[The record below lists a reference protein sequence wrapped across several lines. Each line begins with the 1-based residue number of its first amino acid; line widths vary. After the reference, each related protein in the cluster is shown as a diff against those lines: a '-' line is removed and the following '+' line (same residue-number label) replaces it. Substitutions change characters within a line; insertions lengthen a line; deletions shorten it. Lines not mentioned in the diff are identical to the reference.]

1 MALDLITLRDPR
13 AAAAEA
19 YRTLRTN
26 IQFSSIERKLHT
38 ILVTSSV
45 PDEDKSIALANLAV
59 TFAQA
64 EQRVIVLDCDL
75 RRPSLHS
82 LFGVSNDRGL
92 SQAMSQNSDLPLLKT
107 EIDGLQ
113 ILPAGA
119 TPPSPA
125 DLLSSKRFDSVLRD
139 LKQQADIVLI
149 DAPPVL
155 AASDAALLATKVDG
169 VVLVTRAGKTRRDSA
184 REAVALLQR
193 VNAHLVGVVLTNAKL
208 ERERYARY

>member
-1 MALDLITLRDPR
+1 VALELITLRDPR

-26 IQFSSIERKLHT
+26 IQCSSIERKLHT

-45 PDEDKSIALANLAV
+45 PDEDKSSALANLPV

-82 LFGVSNDRGL
+82 LFGVSNERGL
-92 SQAMSQNSDLPLLKT
+92 SQAMNQTSALPILKT

-113 ILPAGA
+113 ILPAGE

-125 DLLSSKRFDSVLRD
+125 DLLSSKRLDSVLRD

-149 DAPPVL
+149 DAQPVL

-169 VVLVTRAGKTRRDSA
+169 VVLVTKAGKTRRDSA

-193 VNAHLVGVVLTNAKL
+193 VNAHIVGVILTNAKL

>member
-45 PDEDKSIALANLAV
+45 PDEDKSSALANLAV

-82 LFGVSNDRGL
+82 LFGVSNERGL
-92 SQAMSQNSDLPLLKT
+92 SHAMNQNSDLPVLKT

-113 ILPAGA
+113 ILPAGE

-125 DLLSSKRFDSVLRD
+125 DLLSSKRLDSVLSE

-169 VVLVTRAGKTRRDSA
+169 VVLVTKAGKTRRDSA

-193 VNAHLVGVVLTNAKL
+193 VNAHIVGVILTNAKL

>member
-45 PDEDKSIALANLAV
+45 PDEDKSLALANLAV

-92 SQAMSQNSDLPLLKT
+92 SQAMSQNSDLSLLKT
-107 EIDGLQ
+107 EVDGLQ
-113 ILPAGA
+113 MLPAGA

>member
-92 SQAMSQNSDLPLLKT
+92 SQAMSQNSDLPILKT
-107 EIDGLQ
+107 EVDGLQ
-113 ILPAGA
+113 LLPAGA

-139 LKQQADIVLI
+139 LKQHADIVLI

>member
-82 LFGVSNDRGL
+82 LFGVRNDRGL

-155 AASDAALLATKVDG
+155 AASDATLLATKVDG

>member
-1 MALDLITLRDPR
+1 MRDPR

-45 PDEDKSIALANLAV
+45 PDEDKSLALANLAV

-92 SQAMSQNSDLPLLKT
+92 SQAMSQNSDLSLLKT
-107 EIDGLQ
+107 EVDGLQ
-113 ILPAGA
+113 MLPAGA

>member
-45 PDEDKSIALANLAV
+45 PDEDKSVALANLAV

-92 SQAMSQNSDLPLLKT
+92 SQAMSQNSDLPILKT
-107 EIDGLQ
+107 DIDGLQ
-113 ILPAGA
+113 LLPAGA

>member
-92 SQAMSQNSDLPLLKT
+92 SQAMSQNSDLALLKT
-107 EIDGLQ
+107 EVDGLQ
-113 ILPAGA
+113 IVPAGA

-193 VNAHLVGVVLTNAKL
+193 VNAHVVGVVLTNAKL

>member
-45 PDEDKSIALANLAV
+45 PDEDKSVALANLAV

-113 ILPAGA
+113 LLPAGA

-125 DLLSSKRFDSVLRD
+125 DLLSSKRFDSMLRD

>member
-45 PDEDKSIALANLAV
+45 PDEDKSSALANLAV

-75 RRPSLHS
+75 RRPGLHS
-82 LFGVSNDRGL
+82 LFGVSNERGL
-92 SQAMSQNSDLPLLKT
+92 SQAMNQTSALPILKT

-113 ILPAGA
+113 ILPAGE

-125 DLLSSKRFDSVLRD
+125 DLLSSKRLDSVLRD

-169 VVLVTRAGKTRRDSA
+169 VVLVTKAGKTRRDSA

-193 VNAHLVGVVLTNAKL
+193 VNAHIVGVILTNAKL